1 MVSDLSS
8 CRATLSILSQRSYV
22 FSVLQALDA
31 LARFKFDITKR
42 DAALRECFT
51 GTCAERSARRVASDG
66 FTMPFTCFYDHVF

>member
-1 MVSDLSS
+1 M
-8 CRATLSILSQRSYV
+8 
-22 FSVLQALDA
+22 LQALDA

-66 FTMPFTCFYDHVF
+66 LYNAFHLFL